1 MTDIKFIRLNCLLN
15 LSNKD
20 KTEELIKSAKELVS
34 KTLSNDEGVE
44 DSLRI
49 ESGHKVDGSD
59 EIKYIPL
66 LNKLS
71 HYLQYIIYIY
81 QNM

>member
-34 KTLSNDEGVE
+34 KTL
-44 DSLRI
+44 
-49 ESGHKVDGSD
+49 
-59 EIKYIPL
+59 
-66 LNKLS
+66 
-71 HYLQYIIYIY
+71 
-81 QNM
+81 